1 MMARGS
7 GGRAERPE
15 VEHVVVLAVFYDKA
29 GFPLREWPGFVVGK
43 DAVGHGLSM
52 AMGAARFV
60 DPKSGELVRKWD
72 PWGVLDGDR

>member
-1 MMARGS
+1 MGRGNPKHVE
-7 GGRAERPE
+7 RAE
-15 VEHVVVLAVFYDKA
+15 VEHRVVLAVFYDKA

-60 DPKSGELVRKWD
+60 DPRSGELVRKWD